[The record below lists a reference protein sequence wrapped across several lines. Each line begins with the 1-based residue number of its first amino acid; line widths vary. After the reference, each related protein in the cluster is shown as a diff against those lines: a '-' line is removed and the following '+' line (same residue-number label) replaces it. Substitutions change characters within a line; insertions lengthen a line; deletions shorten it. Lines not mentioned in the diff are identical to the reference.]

1 MIRSIHFHDLLDC
14 LAGQFFNPEIKS
26 ALCTSKEFGVEIS
39 SAAQEYFSVAIMPE
53 DLPDDRVV
61 LGVLS
66 DDSAQIASRN
76 GYTFTVYI
84 DVKKIEGPAF
94 DLLSSIIIAHE
105 ICHFAFYY
113 ELFINLGDNTGIRLQ
128 NNFKYQVSDKLID
141 AIVEEQDSTFQTNI
155 DEHNITELIDTFGKY
170 DRKHFTKG
178 SGSLIDY
185 YGFFH
190 DFLGYLNYDEKLEKY
205 KNANNKN

>member
-14 LAGQFFNPEIKS
+14 LAGQFFNSEGRN
-26 ALCTSKEFGVEIS
+26 ALCTGKEFGLGIS
-39 SAAQEYFSVAIMPE
+39 SAAQEYFSVAIIPE
-53 DLPDDRVV
+53 DLPDNIVV

-76 GYTFTVYI
+76 GHTFTIYI
-84 DVKKIEGPAF
+84 DVNKIEGPVF
-94 DLLSSIIIAHE
+94 KVFSSLIIAHE

-141 AIVEEQDSTFQTNI
+141 AVIEEQDSTFQTNV

-170 DRKHFTKG
+170 DKRHFTKG
-178 SGSLIDY
+178 SGTLIDY

-190 DFLGYLNYDEKLEKY
+190 DFFSYLN
-205 KNANNKN
+205 